1 MHNIIIEYQK
11 IANLID
17 DYASNQPSKFRTRNW
32 VEINDESRG
41 AYNVNSQIKF
51 KTTML
56 KSSLRDYSDAYI
68 LVKGTISVNNTVA
81 QGAAANNINKKVI
94 FKNCAP
100 FTNCISEVN
109 NTQIDN
115 AKDIDIVMPMYNLI
129 EYSDNYAKT
138 TGILWQYCK
147 DIPARDNNNNVIAFD
162 ANNLTDS
169 FNFKVKITG
178 QTGDDGTKYVEIM
191 VPLKY
196 LSNFWRTLEMPLI
209 NCEVN
214 LILTWSTTC
223 VIISV
228 IVANQAAT
236 FEITDTKLYLLV
248 VTLSTQENTKFFQLL
263 KSGFK
268 RVINWNK
275 YLSKPELLP
284 QNQNL
289 NHLVEPSFQ
298 GVNRLF
304 VLAFENDNDRTS
316 DDEYYLPTVEIKDYN
331 IVINGENFF
340 DQPIK
345 NNKVTYD
352 NIRKIAT
359 GQGNDYTTGCFLDY
373 PYFANTYK
381 MIAVDLSKQQAL
393 DADPRAI
400 QQINFTANL
409 DRAGNTRVYF
419 IIEEAKETILDF
431 SQGTVKVL

>member
-1 MHNIIIEYQK
+1 MEYQK

-17 DYASNQPSKFRTRNW
+17 DNTLNQPSKFRTRSW
-32 VEINDESRG
+32 IEINDESRG

-56 KSSLRDYSDAYI
+56 KSSLCDYGDAYI
-68 LVKGTISVNNTVA
+68 LVKGTISVNNTAA
-81 QGAAANNINKKVI
+81 QGAAANNTNKKVI

-100 FTNCISEVN
+100 FTNCISEIN

-138 TGILWQYCK
+138 TGSLWQYCK
-147 DIPARDNNNNVIAFD
+147 DIPARNN
-162 ANNLTDS
+162 ANNAIIIFSEDNITDS
-169 FNFKVKITG
+169 FKFKAKITG
-178 QTGDDGTKYVEIM
+178 QTGDDGTKDVEIM

-214 LILTWSTTC
+214 LILTWSSNC
-223 VIISV
+223 VLIATAV
-228 IVANQAAT
+228 QNQAAT
-236 FEITDTKLYLLV
+236 FEITDTKLYVPV
-248 VTLSTQENTKFFQLL
+248 VTLSTQENTKLLQQL

-275 YLSKPELLP
+275 YLSKPELLA
-284 QNQNL
+284 QNPNL
-289 NHLVEPSFQ
+289 NHLVETSFQ
-298 GVNRLF
+298 GINRLF
-304 VLAFENDNDRTS
+304 VLAFENDDDRRS

-345 NNKVTYD
+345 NNKITYD

-359 GQGNDYTTGCFLDY
+359 GQGDDYTTGCLLDY

-419 IIEEAKETILDF
+419 ILEEAKETILDF